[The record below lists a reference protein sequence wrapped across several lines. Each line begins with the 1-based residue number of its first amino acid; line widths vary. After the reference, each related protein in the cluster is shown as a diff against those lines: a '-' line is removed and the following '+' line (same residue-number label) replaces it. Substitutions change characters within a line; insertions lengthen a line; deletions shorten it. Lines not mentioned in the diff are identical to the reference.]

1 LHARVLLLLMML
13 LSLLL
18 LLLLSLLLLLLLQEK
33 NSPEGLVG
41 VARRFVKFGG
51 GVSDVQLE
59 WLEQQLQVGLPGCT
73 TCLRKPCVAS
83 LLHIWA

>member
-1 LHARVLLLLMML
+1 MTSVLLW
-13 LSLLL
+13 
-18 LLLLSLLLLLLLQEK
+18 LLLLLLQEK

-59 WLEQQLQVGLPGCT
+59 WLEQQLQVRALS
-73 TCLRKPCVAS
+73 A
-83 LLHIWA
+83 AA